1 MHRPS
6 ESRKIRR
13 VSLFQLVAATYF
25 MVSGGPYGLEEIVRG
40 SSYAGAILILLITPV
55 IWSIPTALM
64 VGELS
69 SAIPEEG
76 GFYIWVRRALGPF
89 WGFQEAWLSMAA
101 SVFDMAIYPT
111 LFVAYLTILF
121 PSLEG
126 GGRGLAIGVLMV
138 AACALWNLGGSR
150 SVGRSSLLIGA
161 VLLSPFAVIVVL
173 GFLNTPPA
181 LPLAHANHRSS
192 TLVVGIL
199 VAMWNY
205 MGWDNASTIA
215 GEVENPRRT
224 YPLAMGITT
233 AAVAAVYLVS
243 VAAAWHA
250 RIDTATFG
258 AGGWALVGQVL
269 GGRRLETL
277 VVVGG
282 CVSTFGTFNSL
293 VMSYSRLPLAL
304 AQDKLLP
311 RMFLR
316 KTSSTGAPWV
326 SILACS
332 VAWALSLGI
341 GFRRLVELDIL
352 LYGASLLLEFI
363 ALAVLRVKEPA
374 LPRPFKVPGGLP
386 VAILLGVAP
395 ALLLGL
401 SLMQGEREQFAG
413 INVMVFALA
422 LAIGG
427 AVYYW
432 ASMAIRSRRTA

>member
-1 MHRPS
+1 MLRQS
-6 ESRKIRR
+6 EGRKIRR
-13 VSLFQLVAATYF
+13 VSLFPLVAATYF

-40 SSYAGAILILLITPV
+40 SGYAGAILILLITPV

-121 PSLEG
+121 PSLEV

-150 SVGRSSLLIGA
+150 SVGRSSLVIGA

-173 GFLNTPPA
+173 GLLKTPA
-181 LPLAHANHRSS
+181 AIPLTHASHRSS

-215 GEVENPRRT
+215 GEVEDPRRT

-258 AGGWALVGQVL
+258 AGGWAVVGQVL
-269 GGRRLETL
+269 GGRWLETL

-304 AQDKLLP
+304 AEDKFLP

-316 KTSSTGAPWV
+316 TTSSTGAPWV

-395 ALLLGL
+395 ALLLVL
-401 SLMQGEREQFAG
+401 SLVQGEREQFAG

-432 ASMAIRSRRTA
+432 ASMAMRSRRTA